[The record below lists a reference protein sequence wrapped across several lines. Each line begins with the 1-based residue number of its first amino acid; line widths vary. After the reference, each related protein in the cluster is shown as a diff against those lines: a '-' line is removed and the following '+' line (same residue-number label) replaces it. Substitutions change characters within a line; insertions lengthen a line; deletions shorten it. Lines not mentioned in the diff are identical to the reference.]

1 MKSVLIVG
9 AGQFGMH
16 IAKRMAQ
23 SRCEIMVVDSEEERI
38 NTILPYATNAQ
49 IGDSTNAE
57 FMRSLGI
64 PDYDVCIVTISDS
77 FQDSLETTALLK
89 ELGARKVISRAQN
102 DVQEKFLLRN
112 GADETVYPE
121 KQTAVRLAIKEA
133 SDDILDVFQLDHE
146 INIYEVRVP
155 ETWSGKTIAEL
166 NLRKKYHLN
175 IITVRKSNQ
184 LVVPMPDMELLS
196 DDSILLIGNM
206 KDIQKAFSKYRV
218 I

>member
-1 MKSVLIVG
+1 MKSVLIIG
-9 AGQFGMH
+9 AGQFGIH
-16 IAKRMAQ
+16 IARRMAE

-38 NTILPYATNAQ
+38 NTILPFVTNAQ
-49 IGDSTNAE
+49 IGDSTNAD

-121 KQTAVRLAIKEA
+121 KQTAIRLATKEA
-133 SDDILDVFQLDHE
+133 SDDILDVFQLDHD

-155 ETWSGKTIAEL
+155 KAWNERTIAEL
-166 NLRKKYHLN
+166 DIRKKHHLN
-175 IITVRKSNQ
+175 IIAIRKSNQ
-184 LVVPMPDMELLS
+184 LVVPMPDMILS
-196 DDSILLIGNM
+196 IDDAILLLGNM
-206 KDIQKAFSKYRV
+206 KDIQKAF
-218 I
+218 